1 MPRVVIDTNVIV
13 KGLFVKGSKQDKI
26 LRLVRYGRVRVF
38 YSLEMMGELLR
49 VIDYPKIRKSFW
61 VDMDVVERYMELV
74 KRDGKVVVP
83 AETILCRD
91 AKDNMVLGTAMA
103 AGKFGLTYLVTEDED
118 LLAVAEGMEN
128 VEVVTPKGFWELAKS
143 GRV

>member
-103 AGKFGLTYLVTEDED
+103 AGKFGLTYLVT
-118 LLAVAEGMEN
+118 
-128 VEVVTPKGFWELAKS
+128 
-143 GRV
+143 